1 MATKTPD
8 GFPPLTL
15 SVMRALCAL
24 TALRPEEEVQ
34 GQGQKSLVACLDA
47 LYRAYWVE
55 GRQTHEREVL
65 GAVLTDVLGAAEAE
79 KGE

>member
-24 TALRPEEEVQ
+24 TALRPEEEE
-34 GQGQKSLVACLDA
+34 QGQKSLVACLDA

-65 GAVLTDVLGAAEAE
+65 GAVLTEVLGAAEAE

>member
-24 TALRPEEEVQ
+24 TAVRPEE
-34 GQGQKSLVACLDA
+34 QGQKSLVACLDA

-65 GAVLTDVLGAAEAE
+65 VAVLTEVLGAAETE
-79 KGE
+79 KRE